1 MLYKSPYLSTVPAV
15 LLIVFIYIPIRNRIK
30 RLVERLFKR
39 GTYSIDQEMQRFVLS
54 VGICSEIS
62 VFDRFSSYAKRL
74 LGPKGVYVIKAP
86 ANSPPM
92 AQALIS
98 EGDNKEDVLRDIR
111 ESGEELWR
119 SFTNNRTVYGFELT
133 EKGILKGLMLETA
146 LFIPVFHGDMC
157 QYLIILLAKWNN
169 TLYSKKDRMLLEAI
183 SVNIEHMIEADE
195 LRRAKARIEEGFRRE
210 RDHVM
215 KEMHDGLGSIL
226 TNITV
231 ASQAAG
237 QVFDDNSSKAK
248 ELVSMINN
256 CSMQA
261 SDFLRTGL
269 TVLDNQEGDMGFIIS
284 GIRNRLGSM
293 LEGHG
298 LSVNFTIGDNV
309 EQLRVDAN
317 TNLNIVRCIQEAFN
331 NILKH
336 SGARNVDVIF
346 ERNNSHLKIAINDDG
361 RGFNTSCDTSSSS
374 APSAT
379 TDRVKI
385 GNGSGYGLKNIA
397 KRMEELNG
405 LFEIT
410 SSPDRG
416 TRLALSI
423 PLNTSPP

>member
-1 MLYKSPYLSTVPAV
+1 
-15 LLIVFIYIPIRNRIK
+15 
-30 RLVERLFKR
+30 
-39 GTYSIDQEMQRFVLS
+39 MQRFVLS

-62 VFDRFSSYAKRL
+62 VLERFSSYVKRL
-74 LGPKGVYVIKAP
+74 LGPKGVYIIKAP
-86 ANSPPM
+86 ANSP
-92 AQALIS
+92 LIS
-98 EGDNKEDVLRDIR
+98 EGNGNENPHIPFVEKNPLSPPLEKGGKGGFDASSNRLQLLISDGDDKEDVLRDIT

-119 SFTNNRTVYGFELT
+119 SFTNNKTVYGFELT
-133 EKGILKGLMLETA
+133 EKGVLKGLMLETA
-146 LFIPVFHGDMC
+146 LLIPVFHGDMC
-157 QYLIILLAKWNN
+157 QYIIILLAKWNN
-169 TLYSKKDRMLLEAI
+169 TSYSRKDRMLLEAV

-237 QVFDDNSSKAK
+237 RVFDDNSKKAK
-248 ELVSMINN
+248 ELISTINT

-317 TNLNIVRCIQEAFN
+317 TNLNIFRCIQEAFN

-336 SGARNVDVIF
+336 SGARNVEVRF
-346 ERNNSHLKIAINDDG
+346 ERNNSHLKITINDDG

-379 TDRVKI
+379 TDRAKI
-385 GNGSGYGLKNIA
+385 GKGSGYGLNNIA

-405 LFEIT
+405 SFEIT
-410 SSPDRG
+410 GTPGRG
-416 TRLALSI
+416 TLLTLSI
-423 PLNTSPP
+423 PV